1 MLYSG
6 PASSRHEAV
15 LMNYLYILN
24 IEKFVRNFYQRMFIL
39 DDRIDTIRM
48 LIENFR
54 HDPSNIVKVRR
65 GRAGNTKCK
74 RRED

>member
-1 MLYSG
+1 
-6 PASSRHEAV
+6 
-15 LMNYLYILN
+15 MNYLYILN